1 MDFTFG
7 IVTNSMNDNNVKIII
22 ESINKNNIPNF
33 EIIIVGN
40 TTIKS
45 SEKITVFYFK
55 ETIKPGWITKK
66 KNIIAKNAKYENIVF
81 LHDYIKLDDNW
92 YNGFL
97 KFGNEFNWCVNKIV
111 NSDGSRFR
119 DYTLFP
125 YKVDELG
132 INYSPGDIDSYFN
145 ENCLLPYDF
154 VNSIKTNKYMY
165 ISGSYY
171 VIKREIALNH
181 LLNENLVWGQGEDV
195 EFSKRLHANGVIIEC
210 NQFSSVQFLKYK
222 GNAPWEIEIS
232 NEKLQKFIDYCNDSF
247 N

>member
-7 IVTNSMNDNNVKIII
+7 IVTNSMNDNNVNIII
-22 ESINKNNIPNF
+22 DSIVKNNIPNF

-40 TTIKS
+40 TTIKAS
-45 SEKITVFYFK
+45 DKITVFYFK
-55 ETIKPGWITKK
+55 ETIKPAWITKK
-66 KNIIAKNAKYENIVF
+66 KNIISKNAKYENIVL
-81 LHDYIKLDDNW
+81 LHDYIKFDDNW

-97 KFGNEFNWCVNKIV
+97 KFGNDFHWCVNKIL

-125 YKVDELG
+125 YKVDYLN
-132 INYSPGDIDSYFN
+132 IDYSPADIDSYFN

-154 VNSIKTNKYMY
+154 INSIKTNKYMY

-171 VIKREIALNH
+171 VIKKEVALNH
-181 LLNENLVWGQGEDV
+181 LLNEDLCWGQGEDV
-195 EFSKRLHANGVIIEC
+195 EFSKRLHANGIIIKC

-222 GNAPWEIEIS
+222 DSAPWEKEIS
-232 NEKLQKFIDYCNDSF
+232 NEKLQKFIDHCNS
-247 N
+247 

>member
-7 IVTNSMNDNNVKIII
+7 IVTNSMNDNNINIII
-22 ESINKNNIPNF
+22 DSIFKNNIPNF

-40 TTIKS
+40 TAIKAS
-45 SEKITVFYFK
+45 DKITIFYFN
-55 ETIKPGWITKK
+55 ETIKPAWITKK
-66 KNIIAKNAKYENIVF
+66 KNIIAKNAKYENIVL
-81 LHDYIKLDDNW
+81 LHDYIKFDDNW

-97 KFGNEFNWCVNKIV
+97 KFGNNFDWCVNKII
-111 NSDGSRFR
+111 NIDGGRFR

-125 YKVDELG
+125 MKSDCLN
-132 INYSPGDIDSYFN
+132 IHYSPADIDSYFN

-171 VIKREIALNH
+171 VIKKDIALKH
-181 LLNENLVWGQGEDV
+181 PLNEGLCWGQGEDV
-195 EFSKRLHANGVIIEC
+195 EFSKRLHANGIIIKC

-222 GNAPWEIEIS
+222 DSTLWEKEIS
-232 NEKLQKFIDYCNDSF
+232 NEKLQKFIDHCNS
-247 N
+247 